1 MLLRKIYVP
10 YLYYILYKIKYCT
23 YKSYKN
29 IYKEYCTNA
38 LSFNSKPP
46 AIKCDWWWTAQG
58 LACPRH
64 LPVPTPHRHTLQY
77 SSAHPGVGEAAVTT
91 RAAVLGIRG
100 TQHSCLDTA
109 KARAHCSLTCDQGLG
124 PAHLPQQTLL
134 PRAAGSCDPKE
145 RRLTAYLG
153 LGANSCRN
161 W

>member
-46 AIKCDWWWTAQG
+46 AIKCDWWWTTQG

-64 LPVPTPHRHTLQY
+64 LPVPTPTATPSSTVALILVSVRLQWQQELQCSGYGRDSARLSRHTQSQSPLFTY
-77 SSAHPGVGEAAVTT
+77 VWPGT
-91 RAAVLGIRG
+91 RAS
-100 TQHSCLDTA
+100 T
-109 KARAHCSLTCDQGLG
+109 
-124 PAHLPQQTLL
+124 PASADSAATGCRQLWPQRKTYGHLFG
-134 PRAAGSCDPKE
+134 AGCQLMP
-145 RRLTAYLG
+145 
-153 LGANSCRN
+153 
-161 W
+161 